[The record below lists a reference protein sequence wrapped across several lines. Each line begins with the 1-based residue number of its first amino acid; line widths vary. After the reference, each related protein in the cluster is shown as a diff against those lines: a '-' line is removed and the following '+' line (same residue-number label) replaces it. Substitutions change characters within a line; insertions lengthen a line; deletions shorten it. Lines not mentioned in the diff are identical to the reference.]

1 MQLVQAQGFSQ
12 GLPREG
18 LFREHGGD
26 AVGAFLALR
35 WIEQN
40 ELLNLTQLFQEL
52 LGGDSVSTRALS
64 TPRGTL
70 QNRPMRDTS
79 KPANRNRQD
88 RVSYSR
94 LQSAKARE
102 KLEPSAKLNYTVKT

>member
-1 MQLVQAQGFSQ
+1 MSADGGVTWQDTAASFAGQT
-12 GLPREG
+12 LPDGTFIVPAEVWH
-18 LFREHGGD
+18 FKTP
-26 AVGAFLALR
+26 
-35 WIEQN
+35 
-40 ELLNLTQLFQEL
+40 ELN
-52 LGGDSVSTRALS
+52 SIARRPY
-64 TPRGTL
+64 PRGTL